1 MTYSSLIILRAT
13 KQAEDDLEKLT
24 SNKSNFLGDVA
35 FFKKF
40 YLQLILGSKPFYYVQ
55 AYFWVLFD
63 GQILYLPLYFFFT
76 VLGISLLE
84 VFYAF
89 TLLDIIARNESLQN
103 VVRAVTLNAKALT
116 LTGLLGFLFIYFFA
130 IWATLWLQ
138 TDFTYNSYALCGT
151 IFSCWQAMF
160 EYGLLTGGSTNNGVL
175 GPPPPTE
182 SNYPDRFMF
191 DLVFFI
197 IIILIFLNV
206 FFGII
211 IDTFGDLRGQR
222 ETKSVDIKNVC
233 FICSIDRAT
242 FDRNGTAFEIHTT
255 LEHNVW
261 NYLYYIVYIKTKEES
276 EYTGIEKYVFNK
288 IQEDD
293 IGWFPMSKA
302 MSLDT
307 SSAANDD
314 DDIPAQT
321 KLINKKLDDL
331 FRTAKDIIK
340 KQQQTLDTNRTDAT
354 GRRPTLLQDGE

>member
-1 MTYSSLIILRAT
+1 LDQS
-13 KQAEDDLEKLT
+13 
-24 SNKSNFLGDVA
+24 F
-35 FFKKF
+35 
-40 YLQLILGSKPFYYVQ
+40 FYYIQ
-55 AYFWVLFD
+55 AYFWVLID
-63 GQILYLPLYFFFT
+63 GQILYLTLYFIFT

-89 TLLDIIARNESLQN
+89 TLLDIITRNESLQN
-103 VVRAVTLNAKALT
+103 VVRAVTLNAKALA
-116 LTGLLGFLFIYFFA
+116 LTGLLGFLFIYYFA

-138 TDFTYNSYALCGT
+138 ADFVNPTSMDPLCSN

-175 GPPPPTE
+175 GPPQPTE
-182 SNYPDRFMF
+182 VNYADRFMF

-222 ETKSVDIKNVC
+222 DKKSDDMKNVC
-233 FICSIDRAT
+233 FICSIDRGT
-242 FDRNGTAFEIHTT
+242 FDRNGTAFEIHTS
-255 LEHNVW
+255 LEHGIW
-261 NYLYYIVYIKTKEES
+261 NYLYYIVYIKTKDES
-276 EYTGIEKYVFNK
+276 EYTGIEQYVYDK
-288 IQEDD
+288 IVGDD
-293 IGWFPMSKA
+293 IAWFPMSKA

-307 SSAANDD
+307 TSAANDE
-314 DDIPAQT
+314 DDIPSQT

-340 KQQQTLDTNRTDAT
+340 KQQQTLDTTRADPS
-354 GRRPTLLQDGE
+354 GRRLTLIQQDGE